1 MNTKQFSEALSNV
14 NDKYI
19 NEALAPDEQLQ
30 PQEEISTNDVL
41 TAQAAPAKAAQTPKK
56 LHTHL
61 KVWRAIA
68 IAACAILVIGGGL
81 AAWTALDGASYKR
94 ADSYRDYET
103 SGMPSYSGTT
113 PSYNGAYDSKDG
125 MAYEAEAAGEYEYAM
140 DEEVSFI
147 PIEQP
152 AGGKDSGMT
161 GNVITDDGAV
171 LNPAENG
178 LKIIYTAYIN
188 METTQFD
195 ESVRQIEE
203 LAKKNNAYF
212 EMAGVSSASTYYRSA
227 SYVVRV
233 PADQLDSFLE
243 GAQGICTVTSLQKYA
258 EDVSESYFDVET
270 RLETAKI
277 KLARLRE
284 LLAAASD
291 MQDIITLENEIS
303 STQYQ
308 IDSLTGT
315 LNHYDSQ
322 ISYSTVSIDLREVYR
337 VNEENAPL
345 TFGQHITKAF
355 KEGLAGFGNFL
366 EGLLIFLAGNW
377 IWLLILAAV
386 IVVVI
391 LLIVRGRRKHRK
403 QK

>member
-1 MNTKQFSEALSNV
+1 
-14 NDKYI
+14 
-19 NEALAPDEQLQ
+19 
-30 PQEEISTNDVL
+30 
-41 TAQAAPAKAAQTPKK
+41 
-56 LHTHL
+56 
-61 KVWRAIA
+61 
-68 IAACAILVIGGGL
+68 
-81 AAWTALDGASYKR
+81 
-94 ADSYRDYET
+94 
-103 SGMPSYSGTT
+103 
-113 PSYNGAYDSKDG
+113 
-125 MAYEAEAAGEYEYAM
+125 M
-140 DEEVSFI
+140 DEDVSFM
-147 PIEQP
+147 PNEQP

-161 GNVITDDGAV
+161 GNVITDDSAV

-270 RLETAKI
+270 RLETAKT

-322 ISYSTVSIDLREVYR
+322 ISYSTVSIDLREVYK

-377 IWLLILAAV
+377 IWLLIVAAV

>member
-19 NEALAPDEQLQ
+19 NEALPS
-30 PQEEISTNDVL
+30 QETPASDKV
-41 TAQAAPAKAAQTPKK
+41 AAPSQKK
-56 LHTHL
+56 LRTHL

-68 IAACAILVIGGGL
+68 IAACAILAVGGGL
-81 AAWTALDGASYKR
+81 AAWAALDGASYKR

-103 SGMPSYSGTT
+103 SSS
-113 PSYNGAYDSKDG
+113 PSYNGAMDG
-125 MAYEAEAAGEYEYAM
+125 KNDMEYEAEAAGEYAM
-140 DEEVSFI
+140 DEDVSFI
-147 PIEQP
+147 PNEQP
-152 AGGKDSGMT
+152 AGAKDSGFT
-161 GNVITDDGAV
+161 GNVITDDASI

-195 ESVRQIEE
+195 ESVKQIEE
-203 LAKKNNAYF
+203 LARKNNAYF

-233 PADQLDSFLE
+233 PADQLDSFLD
-243 GAQGICTVTSLQKYA
+243 GAQGICTITNLQKYA
-258 EDVSESYFDVET
+258 EDVSESYFDVEA
-270 RLETAKI
+270 RLETAKA

-284 LLAAASD
+284 LLAAASE
-291 MQDIITLENEIS
+291 MQDIIILENEIS

-315 LNHYDSQ
+315 LNHYNSQ

-355 KEGLAGFGNFL
+355 KEGLAGFGLFL

-377 IWLLILAAV
+377 IWLLIVAAV

-391 LLIVRGRRKHRK
+391 LLIVRGRRKRRK
-403 QK
+403 EK

>member
-1 MNTKQFSEALSNV
+1 MNSKQFSEALSNV
-14 NDKYI
+14 NDKFI
-19 NEALAPDEQLQ
+19 NEALTPDELLQ
-30 PQEEISTNDVL
+30 TQEEISANGVL
-41 TAQAAPAKAAQTPKK
+41 TAQAAPGKAAQTPKK
-56 LHTHL
+56 LRTHL

-81 AAWTALDGASYKR
+81 AAWAALDGASYKS
-94 ADSYRDYET
+94 ADSYRDYEASGAPSYN
-103 SGMPSYSGTT
+103 SGM
-113 PSYNGAYDSKDG
+113 PSYNGAYDSKDE
-125 MAYEAEAAGEYEYAM
+125 MAYESDAGAYVM
-140 DEEVSFI
+140 DEEASFI
-147 PIEQP
+147 PNEQP
-152 AGGKDSGMT
+152 AGAKDT
-161 GNVITDDGAV
+161 GITDNVITDDASV

-195 ESVRQIEE
+195 ESVKQIEE
-203 LAKKNNAYF
+203 LARKNNAYF

-233 PADQLDSFLE
+233 PADQLESFLE
-243 GAQGICTVTSLQKYA
+243 GAQGICTVTNLQKYA

-270 RLETAKI
+270 RLETART

-322 ISYSTVSIDLREVYR
+322 ISYSTVSIDLREVYK

-355 KEGLAGFGNFL
+355 NEGLAGFGNFL

-377 IWLLILAAV
+377 IWLLIVAAV

-403 QK
+403 